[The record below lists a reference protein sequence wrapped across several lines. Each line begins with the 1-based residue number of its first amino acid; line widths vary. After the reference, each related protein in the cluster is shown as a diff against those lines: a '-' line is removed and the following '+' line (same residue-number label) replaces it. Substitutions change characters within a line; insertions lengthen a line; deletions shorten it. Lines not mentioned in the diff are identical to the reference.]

1 MDCYIYYKSSRNVS
15 AEIIAE
21 VGKVSA
27 ALAQKNLAQP
37 VLQTRLDT
45 AGDLVTWM
53 EVYKTVDH
61 QFLPILNTLISQSG
75 LPQLVKGERHVE
87 FFIDAVE

>member
-45 AGDLVTWM
+45 AGDLMTWM

-61 QFLPILNTLISQSG
+61 QFLPILNDLVSHSA
-75 LPQLVKGERHVE
+75 LPKLVKGERHVE
-87 FFIDAVE
+87 FFVDAIQ

>member
-37 VLQTRLDT
+37 LLQTRFDT

-53 EVYKTVDH
+53 EVYKAVDH

-75 LPQLVKGERHVE
+75 LPQLIKSERHVE
-87 FFIDAVE
+87 FFIDAIQ

>member
-27 ALAQKNLAQP
+27 VLAQKSLAQP
-37 VLQTRLDT
+37 LLQTRLDT
-45 AGDLVTWM
+45 AGDLITWM
-53 EVYKTVDH
+53 EVYKAVDH
-61 QFLPILNTLISQSG
+61 QFLPILNDLVSHSA
-75 LPQLVKGERHVE
+75 LPQLIKGERHVE
-87 FFIDAVE
+87 FFVDAIK

>member
-1 MDCYIYYKSSRNVS
+1 MDCYIYYKSGRNVG

-45 AGDLVTWM
+45 ADDLVTWM
-53 EVYKTVDH
+53 EVHKAVDH
-61 QFLPILNTLISQSG
+61 QFLPILNDLVSHSG
-75 LPQLVKGERHVE
+75 LPQLIEGERHVE
-87 FFIDAVE
+87 FFVDAVK